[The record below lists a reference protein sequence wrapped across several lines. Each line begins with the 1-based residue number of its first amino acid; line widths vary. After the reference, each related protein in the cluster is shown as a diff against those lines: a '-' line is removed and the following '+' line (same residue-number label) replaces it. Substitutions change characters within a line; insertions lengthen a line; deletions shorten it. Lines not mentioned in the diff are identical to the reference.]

1 MEDYKLP
8 KYYQLKRIIIDK
20 IDNDEY
26 AVSETIPSER
36 ELMAE
41 YDMSRI
47 TVRKAIDD
55 LVQEGYLYK
64 VHGKG
69 TYVKGE
75 KNGYNLLSITS
86 CTEDIRNMGM
96 VPSRKV
102 LGSEILRADKKRQR
116 ILNLGKD
123 EQIFRLSRIY
133 YADEDVVN
141 YTVTCLPYKYFEG
154 IEQNDFSKMSLY
166 EQIEKEYGVRITRAD
181 RTLEAVIAHDDI
193 ADYLDVSENIPII
206 LFQCVTYGMINGRE
220 HPIETLKCYYRSD
233 KFKFCIHQVR

>member
-1 MEDYKLP
+1 MEEYKLP
-8 KYYQLKRIIIDK
+8 KYYQLKKIIIDK

-69 TYVKGE
+69 TYVKGDT
-75 KNGYNLLSITS
+75 NGYNLLSITS

-96 VPSRKV
+96 KPSRKV
-102 LGSEILRADKKRQR
+102 LGNEILTADKKRQR

-141 YTVTCLPYKYFEG
+141 YTITCLPYKYFEG
-154 IEQNDFSKMSLY
+154 IEKYDFSQLSLY

-181 RTLEAVIAHDDI
+181 RTLEAVIAHDEI
-193 ADYLDVSENIPII
+193 AEYLDVNESIPII
-206 LFQCVTYGMINGRE
+206 LFQCISYGMINGKE
-220 HPIETLKCYYRSD
+220 CPIETLKCYYRSD

>member
-1 MEDYKLP
+1 MEEYKLP
-8 KYYQLKRIIIDK
+8 KYYQLKKTIIEK

-41 YDMSRI
+41 YDVSRI

-69 TYVKGE
+69 TYVKGDTD
-75 KNGYNLLSITS
+75 GYNLLSITS
-86 CTEDIRNMGM
+86 CTEDIRRMGM

-102 LGSEILRADKKRQR
+102 LENRVMTADKKRQR

-123 EQIFRLSRIY
+123 EKIFRLSRIY
-133 YADEDVVN
+133 YADEEVVN
-141 YTVTCLPYKYFEG
+141 YTVTSLPYRYFEG
-154 IEQNDFSKMSLY
+154 IEKYDFSNLSLY

-181 RTLEAVIAHDDI
+181 RTIEAVIAHDEI
-193 ADYLDVSENIPII
+193 AEYLDVNESIPII
-206 LFQCVTYGMINGRE
+206 LFQCVTYGMINGKE
-220 HPIETLKCYYRSD
+220 CPIEALKCYYRSD